1 MLVIRTPDDFRRYAG
16 KSQEKWDLLT
26 GGTLEHHVF
35 GIGVVRSITVKPGF
49 FGSVQIKIQF
59 NTQEMIFTP
68 SVFNHVKGLAF
79 SSLRVMDLRK
89 LGLNTTQLKVP
100 DHGLPNKPFKPD
112 VQIPRP
118 ALETAAQTEP
128 PRFQHDQPS
137 PLTAEQSDE
146 TALKHLQREQ
156 TAPPDSEEIIR
167 ETPLP
172 KFAVHEKVSL
182 RQEPGKTGFIQSEPV
197 FGAGQFNYDVFFS
210 ANEQR
215 IVAEK
220 DLMPIPKELHFNGER
235 EFLRDLLMLKLQ
247 KPLEDNLYS
256 AYASKTKFEVY
267 QFKPALKFLRNASQ
281 RLLIADE
288 VGLGKTIEAGIIYLE
303 LQARLDLA
311 RVLIVCPSGLRFK
324 WQDEFKSRFD
334 EEFTVLDS
342 AGFNHFVHEYREH
355 GQNTRLRGIISIEL
369 LRLHEPATALTDEN
383 ILFDLVVIDEAHHCR
398 NSETLTNRM
407 ATILEDHS
415 DAMLLLTATPLQT
428 SNRDLFNL
436 FKIMEPGEFDE
447 FEAFERRLDPN
458 IYINDASR
466 LLEKGDYQNALKTL
480 RKVEA
485 TSQRQ
490 RFQANPYYRELVSL
504 LEKEKLTKHELVAA
518 QRSILDL
525 NTLALF
531 FTRTRRR
538 DVVEKPPIR
547 TAETIKVT
555 FTREEMDYYTHVI
568 AFVKESYIH
577 SHPGMP
583 VYTWI
588 TMMKERQVASCISAF
603 HKKFKEDLHSPEA
616 IKTEEEG
623 FDFPITLEF
632 PADFL
637 GSQTYHKTLDEIA
650 SYIKEW
656 KAPEDTKYKMF
667 IEALGKILAEAP
679 GTKVLVFSFF
689 RGTVDYLQDHLE
701 REGIRALKMHGG
713 FKVVDRQ
720 NIIENFRENPEVNVL
735 VSSDVGA
742 EGLDFQFC
750 DTIFNYDLPWNPM
763 KLEQRIGRIDRFGQ
777 QSLRVRIYNMVID
790 ETIESRI
797 LMRLYDRIG
806 LFKRAIG
813 DIEVILGEEI
823 NTLAE
828 LIFSKILS
836 PQEEAELVELAARNI
851 LRREQ
856 DLDDFEQQRLQFMG
870 QDVIFA
876 NRIQQTLDEG
886 GYISENEMCALVGS
900 FVEKVDSLSK
910 LECNPENDGTYTL
923 LPNDALDH
931 YVRHF
936 IMDQRRGDLTSQSFL
951 KRLRPGRE
959 MPMTFSGEKAYER
972 KPLEFVT
979 ARHPLTQSAL
989 AFWRSHPPLGETAY
1003 KVQVTGETDLA
1014 GEYHFFIFLLDMQ
1027 GTKSSILLQPVV
1039 VDPRAGKVHARLS
1052 REFLNLTQKDL
1063 ALDRHV
1069 VTSTDME
1076 SFSFSGRIASRH
1088 ILALRA
1094 GFEER
1099 FRKENEMFINARK
1112 FALAQS
1118 YEAKQKRIISALEKV
1133 SEERII
1139 RMREGELRNLALR
1152 HDFQLAELVRRTDV
1166 AVSHAL
1172 ALQGFLVV
1180 QLAVSREKGS
1190 CL

>member
-1 MLVIRTPDDFRRYAG
+1 MLVIRSPDDFRRYAG
-16 KSQEKWDLLT
+16 KSQEKWDLLI
-26 GGTLEHHVF
+26 GGTLEHRVF
-35 GIGVVRSITVKPGF
+35 GIGVVRSITVKTGF
-49 FGSVQIKIQF
+49 FGNVQIKIQF
-59 NTQEMIFTP
+59 NSREMTFAP
-68 SVFNHVKGLAF
+68 SLFNHVNGISF
-79 SSLRVMDLRK
+79 SSMRVMNLRK
-89 LGLNTTQLKVP
+89 LGLDTSQLKP
-100 DHGLPNKPFKPD
+100 PNHGLPSKPFKQA
-112 VQIPRP
+112 VQIPQHLREKSSQSEP
-118 ALETAAQTEP
+118 IQNKQIQPTQLTGEHYEGVVSRNPQSET
-128 PRFQHDQPS
+128 FDQQ
-137 PLTAEQSDE
+137 EF
-146 TALKHLQREQ
+146 K
-156 TAPPDSEEIIR
+156 EECA

-172 KFAVHEKVSL
+172 KFAVLEKVSL
-182 RQEPGKTGFIQSEPV
+182 RQEPFKTGVIQSNPLI
-197 FGAGQFNYDVFFS
+197 GGGQFNYNVFFS

-220 DLMPIPKELHFNGER
+220 DLMPIPKEIRFSGER

-267 QFKPALKFLRNASQ
+267 QFKPAVKFLRNASQ

-311 RVLIVCPSGLRFK
+311 RVLIVCPSGLRYK

-342 AGFNHFVHEYREH
+342 AGFNRFVNDYRDH
-355 GQNTRLRGIISIEL
+355 GQNTRLRGIISLEF

-436 FKIMEPGEFDE
+436 FRIMEPGEFDE
-447 FEAFERRLDPN
+447 FEAFEQRLDPN

-466 LLEKGDYQNALKTL
+466 LLEKGDHQNALKTL

-485 TSQRQ
+485 TSQRR
-490 RFQANPYYRELVSL
+490 RFQANPYYQELVTQ
-504 LEKEKLTKHELVAA
+504 LEKERLSKHELVAA

-525 NTLALF
+525 NTLAMF

-538 DVVEKPPIR
+538 DVVLKPPIR
-547 TAETIKVT
+547 TAETIKVP

-568 AFVKESYIH
+568 AFVTASYIH
-577 SHPGMP
+577 SHPGLP

-603 HKKFKEDLHSPEA
+603 HKKFLDNLDSPDA
-616 IKTEEEG
+616 IEIEEEG
-623 FDFPITLEF
+623 FDFPITFEF
-632 PADFL
+632 PANFL
-637 GSQTYHKTLDEIA
+637 GTQTYHKTLDEIGH
-650 SYIKEW
+650 YIKDW

-667 IEALGKILAEAP
+667 IGTLRKILGESP
-679 GTKVLVFSFF
+679 ETKVLVFSFF

-713 FKVVDRQ
+713 FNIVDRQ
-720 NIIENFRENPEVNVL
+720 NTIENFRANPEVRVL

-777 QSLRVRIYNMVID
+777 QSRRVRIYNMVID

-806 LFKRAIG
+806 LFERAIG

-823 NTLAE
+823 NNLAE
-828 LIFSKILS
+828 LVFSKTLS
-836 PQEEAELVELAARNI
+836 QKEEAELVERTVKNI

-856 DLDDFEQQRLQFMG
+856 DMDDFEQQRLQFMG

-886 GYISENEMCALVGS
+886 GYISEKEMCALVGS
-900 FVEKVDSLSK
+900 FLVNVDPLSRID
-910 LECNPENDGTYTL
+910 CNPEKDGTYTL
-923 LPNDALDH
+923 LPNDTLDH

-936 IMDQRRGDLTSQSFL
+936 VMEERRGDMTAQSFL
-951 KRLRPGRE
+951 KRLRSGHE

-979 ARHPLTQSAL
+979 ARHPLAQAAY
-989 AFWRSHPPLGETAY
+989 AFWRDHTPLGETAY
-1003 KVQVTGETDLA
+1003 KLQVTGDMNFA

-1039 VDPRAGKVHARLS
+1039 VNPRTNKVHSHLS
-1052 REFLNLTQKDL
+1052 RDFLNLAQKGL
-1063 ALDRHV
+1063 KLDSHV
-1069 VTSTDME
+1069 LISTDLE
-1076 SFSFSGRIASRH
+1076 SFSLSSRIASQH
-1088 ILALRA
+1088 ILALRT
-1094 GFEER
+1094 GYEER

-1118 YEAKQKRIISALEKV
+1118 YEAKQNRIISALDKV
-1133 SEERII
+1133 REERII
-1139 RMREGELRNLALR
+1139 RMREGELRNLASR
-1152 HDFQLAELVRRTDV
+1152 NDFLLAELERRKDIS
-1166 AVSHAL
+1166 VSHSL

-1180 QLAVSREKGS
+1180 QSI
-1190 CL
+1190 